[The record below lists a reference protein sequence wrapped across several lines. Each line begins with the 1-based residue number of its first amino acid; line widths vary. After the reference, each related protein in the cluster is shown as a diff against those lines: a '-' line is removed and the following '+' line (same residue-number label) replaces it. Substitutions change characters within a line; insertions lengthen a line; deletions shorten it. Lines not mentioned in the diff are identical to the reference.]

1 MKNKII
7 AIVVTVVFIAGAG
20 TAIGVT
26 VDRQHNEETASLVNE
41 AVSKALETTTTTTT
55 ATSTTTTA
63 ATTTTTAPA
72 ATKKTTTTTEAQT
85 IMNTEKNMENQKIV
99 TTSNE
104 AQTIIIDSN
113 NEKNKELEALQSPVH
128 TPLGDVYKL
137 DSNKEKDKIGYYWQ
151 TTYTFVP
158 DKDDNLTASFYVYC
172 LDENDKL
179 FYFDDAG
186 NRIYYKN

>member
-7 AIVVTVVFIAGAG
+7 AIVVTIVFIAGAG

-85 IMNTEKNMENQKIV
+85 ITNTTYKKYETIANKQANHGQYADSLDDVNSDNNQQNNAVNVDPPKHAVGEIIKDPDGDYFATNLLTHDENKFPV
-99 TTSNE
+99 YVDCTSN
-104 AQTIIIDSN
+104 
-113 NEKNKELEALQSPVH
+113 
-128 TPLGDVYKL
+128 
-137 DSNKEKDKIGYYWQ
+137 
-151 TTYTFVP
+151 
-158 DKDDNLTASFYVYC
+158 
-172 LDENDKL
+172 L
-179 FYFDDAG
+179 FYFKNNITG
-186 NRIYYKN
+186 SYRIYVDKSEYN